1 MMELSLST
9 LKKVETYINKRY
21 DIPNFEAKFNVFNC
35 VDLLFSYRI
44 HMYIIRRVAPMMK
57 MTLGI
62 PMMSEGQGAIKNG
75 VKHKITIKILLMV
88 LLTFILYLRWFS
100 IIIFV

>member
-1 MMELSLST
+1 
-9 LKKVETYINKRY
+9 
-21 DIPNFEAKFNVFNC
+21 
-35 VDLLFSYRI
+35 
-44 HMYIIRRVAPMMK
+44 MMK

-100 IIIFV
+100 IIILSDSNSLLYDILKELQILDFYDITKS